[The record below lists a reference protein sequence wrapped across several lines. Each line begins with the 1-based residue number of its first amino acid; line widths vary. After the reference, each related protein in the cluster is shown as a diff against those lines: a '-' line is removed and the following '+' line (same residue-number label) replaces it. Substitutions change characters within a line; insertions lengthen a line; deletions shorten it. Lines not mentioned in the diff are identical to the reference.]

1 MIQQNHSLLIS
12 LSHILALC
20 WPILNFAGGQIE
32 VSRIHRSCVRLCI
45 LIVDWG
51 VSCRCW
57 SQNLSVLSL
66 VDTCTLRLRH
76 PFPFF
81 LARFISWLITVL
93 WLAGHRIQSAG
104 GLMPYLHTNLDTAQY
119 QYKPIPDFYR
129 KHAEHNT
136 VLKHTETMIKATF
149 RHIFPAQ
156 NCLRI
161 ECAIAGAVVDAS
173 SHR

>member
-1 MIQQNHSLLIS
+1 MIQQNHSPLIS
-12 LSHILALC
+12 LSLILALS

-57 SQNLSVLSL
+57 SQHLSGLSL

-76 PFPFF
+76 PFRS
-81 LARFISWLITVL
+81 LTKFISWLITVL

-104 GLMPYLHTNLDTAQY
+104 GLMPYLHTNLETVQY
-119 QYKPIPDFYR
+119 QYLFQIFTG
-129 KHAEHNT
+129 N
-136 VLKHTETMIKATF
+136 MIKETF

-161 ECAIAGAVVDAS
+161 ECASAGVVVDAS
-173 SHR
+173 SHP

>member
-1 MIQQNHSLLIS
+1 MIQQNHSPLIS
-12 LSHILALC
+12 LSLILALS

-57 SQNLSVLSL
+57 SQNLSGLSL
-66 VDTCTLRLRH
+66 VDTCTLRFRH
-76 PFPFF
+76 PFRF
-81 LARFISWLITVL
+81 LTRFISWLITVL
-93 WLAGHRIQSAG
+93 CLAGHRIQSAG
-104 GLMPYLHTNLDTAQY
+104 GLMPYLLTNLQTVQY
-119 QYKPIPDFYR
+119 QYLFQIFTGNMKSIIL
-129 KHAEHNT
+129 
-136 VLKHTETMIKATF
+136 LKHTEIMIKETF

-161 ECAIAGAVVDAS
+161 ECASAGAVVDAS
-173 SHR
+173 SHP